1 MKATKQ
7 DIVLI
12 IIALLCLYN
21 IFNTNSIKTDIKGY
35 EDKIESLQV
44 KVDSA
49 SVINKMLDNKMDSV
63 NTHVT
68 EITNEINH
76 IDNNISVI
84 KQKTNEKINIV
95 DTYTASELEQFFT
108 DRYNKSKDK

>member
-1 MKATKQ
+1 
-7 DIVLI
+7 
-12 IIALLCLYN
+12 
-21 IFNTNSIKTDIKGY
+21 
-35 EDKIESLQV
+35 
-44 KVDSA
+44 
-49 SVINKMLDNKMDSV
+49 MLDNKMDSV

-68 EITNEINH
+68 EITNEINY

-108 DRYNKSKDK
+108 DRYNESKDK

>member
-7 DIVLI
+7 DILLI

-21 IFNTNSIKTDIKGY
+21 IFNTNSIKTDVKGY

>member
-108 DRYNKSKDK
+108 DRYNESKDK

>member
-7 DIVLI
+7 DILLI

-21 IFNTNSIKTDIKGY
+21 IFNTNSIKTDVKGY

-108 DRYNKSKDK
+108 DRYNESKDK

>member
-1 MKATKQ
+1 MKFTKQ
-7 DIVLI
+7 DGLLILIGILVL
-12 IIALLCLYN
+12 LN
-21 IFNTNSIKTDIKGY
+21 IFNTNKIKTDIKGY

-44 KVDSA
+44 KIDSA

>member
-1 MKATKQ
+1 MKFTKQ
-7 DIVLI
+7 DGLLILIGILVL
-12 IIALLCLYN
+12 LN
-21 IFNTNSIKTDIKGY
+21 IFNTNKIKTDIKGY

-84 KQKTNEKINIV
+84 KQKTNDKINIV